1 MNIIKE
7 QTIRAFYDKHPDAK
21 DWLITWLARAR
32 KASWKNPHEVQ
43 MDYPSVD
50 QVGDQRMVFNVKGNK
65 YRLVVRFSFQY
76 KHVFIKL
83 FGTHPEYDKIDVLKV
98 KAV

>member
-7 QTIRAFYDKHPDAK
+7 QTLKDYYTKHPDAK
-21 DWLITWLARAR
+21 DWLTTWAAIAR

-43 MDYPSVD
+43 LDYPSAD

-76 KHVFIKL
+76 KHALIKW
-83 FGTHPEYDKIDVLKV
+83 FGTHAEYSRIDVLKV
-98 KAV
+98 